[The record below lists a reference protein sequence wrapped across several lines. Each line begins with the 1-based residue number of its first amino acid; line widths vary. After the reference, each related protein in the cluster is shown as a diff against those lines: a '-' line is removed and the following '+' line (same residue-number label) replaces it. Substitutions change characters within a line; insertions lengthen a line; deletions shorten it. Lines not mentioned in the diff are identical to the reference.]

1 MVAESPLPGAL
12 ESVAA
17 GLPDGFSATGV
28 LVVGSHV
35 SDRFVQAHGIV
46 FRSDSSKFGLQQRRL
61 RDGLRVRPLTLDV
74 AEERLDPRLILG
86 LSGRG
91 VGRWPSAP

>member
-1 MVAESPLPGAL
+1 MVVESPLPGAL

-17 GLPDGFSATGV
+17 GLPDGFAATGV

-35 SDRFVQAHGIV
+35 SDRFVQPHGIV
-46 FRSDSSKFGLQQRRL
+46 FDLDSCQFSFQQRRL
-61 RDGLRVRPLTLDV
+61 GDGLQVRPLTLDV

-86 LSGRG
+86 LSG
-91 VGRWPSAP
+91 